1 MSNKKNNF
9 ILQAGIFAAAGF
21 ISRIIGMIYSFPVAA
36 IIGNVGLGYYNSAY
50 NYYNI
55 ILLISSYSIPSAI
68 SKVISQKLSLKE
80 YRSAHRLFICSLW
93 YVLGVGVVAS
103 LLLFFGAHLF
113 VEETAVPVLRVFAP
127 TVFLYG
133 ILGVLRGYFQAHKS
147 MVQTSVSQ
155 VLEQLANCV
164 VSIGAAAGL
173 VFAMV
178 GTFSLTT
185 DPVLE
190 EKRAVYGA
198 MGSAMGTGA
207 GVFVALIFMIAIY
220 MLNRPLIQKR
230 IRRDPNTYTE
240 SYGEIATTIVRVVM
254 PFILSTAAYNLSST
268 INNKLYTVISIYQ
281 KGMDEKLVYAN
292 YGIFSGK
299 GMKISNIPLAFASAM
314 AAALIPT
321 ISQLVA
327 KRDMRG
333 AKDKIQQA
341 MQTIM
346 ILAIPCAVGL
356 FVLAEPVIKL
366 LFPTET
372 NLELSTGVLMTLPL
386 SVVFYAISTL
396 TNSILQGIGRVNTPI
411 INAVIA
417 LLLQTVVLIPIL
429 MFTDMDVYG
438 LVLVSTL
445 YSGVMCL
452 LNQISIRKTLGYRQ
466 EIVCTFIKPTLAS
479 LIMGGVAYGVYKGL
493 YAFTSSNLLS
503 LMAAMGLAVV
513 VYFAALILCRGVT
526 ESELRAMPKGY
537 LLVKLAKRCRLM

>member
-80 YRSAHRLFICSLW
+80 YRSAHKLFICSLW

-103 LLLFFGAHLF
+103 LLLFFGAGLF

-127 TVFLYG
+127 TIFLYG

-147 MVQTSVSQ
+147 MVQTSASQ
-155 VLEQLANCV
+155 VLEQIANCI

-173 VFAMV
+173 VMATV
-178 GTFSLTT
+178 GTLSVTA
-185 DPVLE
+185 DPALE
-190 EKRAVYGA
+190 ENRAVYGA
-198 MGSAMGTGA
+198 MGSALGTGA
-207 GVFVALIFMIAIY
+207 GVLVALLFMIAIY
-220 MLNRPLIQKR
+220 MLNRPLIHKR
-230 IRRDPNTYTE
+230 IRKDPNTYTE
-240 SYGEIATTIVRVVM
+240 SYGEIAMTIVRVVM

-281 KGMDEKLVYAN
+281 KGMEETLVYAN

-314 AAALIPT
+314 AAAIIPT

-327 KRDMRG
+327 KKDMRG
-333 AKDKIQQA
+333 AEEKIHQA

-356 FVLAEPVIKL
+356 FVLAEPVILL

-372 NLELSTGVLMTLPL
+372 NVELSTGVLMALSL

-411 INAVIA
+411 VNAVIA
-417 LLLQTVVLIPIL
+417 LLVQTIVLIPLL
-429 MFTDMDVYG
+429 MFTELDVYA

-445 YSGVMCL
+445 YSGIMCI

-466 EIVCTFIKPTLAS
+466 EVVRTFLKPFLAS
-479 LIMGGVAYGVYKGL
+479 AVMGAVAFGVYKGL
-493 YAFTSSNLLS
+493 YALISSNVLALLVS
-503 LMAAMGLAVV
+503 IIIAVV
-513 VYFAALILCRGVT
+513 VYFACLILLKGVT

-537 LLVKLAKRCRLM
+537 LLVRIAKRFRLM

>member
-103 LLLFFGAHLF
+103 LLLFFGAGLF

-155 VLEQLANCV
+155 ILEQIANCI

-173 VFAMV
+173 VMATV
-178 GTFSLTT
+178 GTMSVTA
-185 DPVLE
+185 DPALE

-207 GVFVALIFMIAIY
+207 GVLIALLFMIAIY
-220 MLNRPLIQKR
+220 MLNRPLIHKR
-230 IRRDPNTYTE
+230 IRKDPNTYEE
-240 SYGEIATTIVRVVM
+240 SYGEIAMTIVRVVM

-314 AAALIPT
+314 AAAIIPT

-327 KRDMRG
+327 KKDMRG
-333 AKDKIQQA
+333 AKEKIHQA

-356 FVLAEPVIKL
+356 CVLAEPIIRL

-372 NLELSTGVLMTLPL
+372 NLELSTGVLMAL
-386 SVVFYAISTL
+386 SVSVIFYAISTL

-411 INAVIA
+411 VNAVLA
-417 LLLQTVVLIPIL
+417 LLVQTVVLIPVL
-429 MFTDMDVYG
+429 MFTNLDVYG

-445 YSGVMCL
+445 YSGIMCV
-452 LNQISIRKTLGYRQ
+452 LNQISIRKTLGYHQ
-466 EIVCTFIKPTLAS
+466 EILCTFIKPLLAS
-479 LIMGGVAYGVYKGL
+479 VMMGVAAFGVYKGL
-493 YAFTSSNLLS
+493 YALTSSNVLA
-503 LMAAMGLAVV
+503 LMVALVIAVV
-513 VYFAALILCRGVT
+513 VYFACLILCKGVT
-526 ESELRAMPKGY
+526 ESELKAMPKGY
-537 LLVKLAKRCRLM
+537 LLVRLAKRCRLM

>member
-21 ISRIIGMIYSFPVAA
+21 ISRIIGMIYTFPVAA
-36 IIGNVGLGYYNSAY
+36 IIGSVGLGYYNSAY

-68 SKVISQKLSLKE
+68 SKVIAQKLSLKE

-103 LLLFFGAHLF
+103 LLLFFGAGLF
-113 VEETAVPVLRVFAP
+113 VEETVVPVLRVFAP
-127 TVFLYG
+127 TIFLYG

-155 VLEQLANCV
+155 VLEQIANCI

-173 VFAMV
+173 VMAMV
-178 GTFSLTT
+178 GTMSVTT
-185 DPVLE
+185 DPALE

-207 GVFVALIFMIAIY
+207 GVFVALLFMVAVY
-220 MLNRPLIQKR
+220 MLNRPLIHKR
-230 IRRDPNTYTE
+230 IRKDPNTYME
-240 SYGEIATTIVRVVM
+240 SYGEIAMTIIRVVM

-268 INNKLYTVISIYQ
+268 INNKLYTVISIYH

-292 YGIFSGK
+292 YGIFSGE
-299 GMKISNIPLAFASAM
+299 GMKISNIPLAFATAM

-333 AKDKIQQA
+333 AQEKIHQA

-346 ILAIPCAVGL
+346 VLAIPCAVGL
-356 FVLAEPVIKL
+356 FVLAEPIIRL
-366 LFPTET
+366 LFPMET
-372 NLELSTGVLMTLPL
+372 NVKLASGVLMTLSL

-411 INAVIA
+411 VNAVIA
-417 LLLQTVVLIPIL
+417 LFLQTVVLVPVL
-429 MFTDMDVYG
+429 MFTELDVYG
-438 LVLVSTL
+438 LVLACTL
-445 YSGVMCL
+445 YSGVMCI

-466 EIVCTFIKPTLAS
+466 EVIRTFMKPTMAS
-479 LIMGGVAYGVYKGL
+479 GVMGGVAFGIYKGL
-493 YAFTSSNLLS
+493 FALTSSNVLS
-503 LMAAMGLAVV
+503 LVISLIFAVI
-513 VYFAALILCRGVT
+513 VYFACLILFKGIT

-537 LLVKLAKRCRLM
+537 LLVKVAKKFRLM

>member
-21 ISRIIGMIYSFPVAA
+21 ISRIIGMIYTFPVAA
-36 IIGNVGLGYYNSAY
+36 IIGSVGLGYYNSAY

-68 SKVISQKLSLKE
+68 SKVIAQKLSLKE

-103 LLLFFGAHLF
+103 LLLFFGAGLF
-113 VEETAVPVLRVFAP
+113 VEETVVPVLRVFAP
-127 TVFLYG
+127 TIFLYG

-155 VLEQLANCV
+155 VLEQIANCI

-173 VFAMV
+173 VMAMV
-178 GTFSLTT
+178 GTMSVTT
-185 DPVLE
+185 DPALE

-207 GVFVALIFMIAIY
+207 GVFVALLFMVAVY
-220 MLNRPLIQKR
+220 MLNRPLIHKR
-230 IRRDPNTYTE
+230 IRKDPNTYME
-240 SYGEIATTIVRVVM
+240 SYGEIAMTIIRVVM

-268 INNKLYTVISIYQ
+268 INNKLYTVISIYH

-292 YGIFSGK
+292 YGIFSGE
-299 GMKISNIPLAFASAM
+299 GMKISNIPLAFATAM

-333 AKDKIQQA
+333 AQEKIHQA

-346 ILAIPCAVGL
+346 VLAIPCAFGL
-356 FVLAEPVIKL
+356 FVLAEPIIRL
-366 LFPTET
+366 LFPMEA
-372 NLELSTGVLMTLPL
+372 NVKLASGVLMALSL

-411 INAVIA
+411 VNAVIA
-417 LLLQTVVLIPIL
+417 LFLQTVVLVPVL
-429 MFTDMDVYG
+429 MFTELDVYG
-438 LVLVSTL
+438 LVLACTL
-445 YSGVMCL
+445 YSGIMCI

-466 EIVCTFIKPTLAS
+466 EVVRTFMKPIMAS
-479 LIMGGVAYGVYKGL
+479 VVMGGVAFGIYKGL
-493 YAFTSSNLLS
+493 FAFTSSNVLALIVS
-503 LMAAMGLAVV
+503 LVFAVI
-513 VYFAALILCRGVT
+513 VYFACLILFKGVT

-537 LLVKLAKRCRLM
+537 LLVKVAKKFRLM